1 MIRHLLPAALLATT
15 LLTTALASPAAAQ
28 PVADKPVVTL
38 DPTFGYIM
46 VQSDGATAM
55 SFIRLPEP
63 ADFDD
68 YRKRRGEALT
78 KAHDKWFRK
87 HERWA
92 KDAADYRALSPEA
105 RARVIRPVEP
115 IEPTDANLA
124 FTAIEME
131 NLIGMGPFNRFS
143 KANDT
148 STYLTQVRPGRY
160 AFYGSII
167 IANGVAGTCMC
178 MGTFEFEV
186 KPGQIVNAGAVVLNW
201 LEERQRAKAEKREV
215 PHTDMD
221 LPETLNTLGWKP
233 AVAGAPV
240 DPRLAAYTII
250 PAELHASRRFPNYF
264 GVQVDRITP
273 IPGVIAYDR
282 DKIVDERTGKVV
294 GAK

>member
-1 MIRHLLPAALLATT
+1 MIRHLLPAALLAC
-15 LLTTALASPAAAQ
+15 ALATPAAAQQ

-46 VQSDGATAM
+46 VQSEGATAM
-55 SFIRLPEP
+55 NFIRLPEA

-68 YRKRRGEALT
+68 YRKRRGEALA
-78 KAHDKWFRK
+78 KAHEKWTRK
-87 HERWA
+87 HDRWV
-92 KDAADYRALSPEA
+92 KEAADWNAQSA
-105 RARVIRPVEP
+105 ANRARVTRPVEP
-115 IEPTDANLA
+115 VEPTDANLA

-143 KANDT
+143 KANDV

-167 IANGVAGTCMC
+167 VANAAAGTCMC

-201 LEERQRAKAEKREV
+201 LEERRRAKAEKREV
-215 PHTDMD
+215 PRTDMD
-221 LPETLNTLGWKP
+221 LPENLNTLGWKLP
-233 AVAGAPV
+233 VAGAAV
-240 DPRLAAYTII
+240 DPRLAAYTVV

-264 GVQVDRITP
+264 GVQIDRITP
-273 IPGVIAYDR
+273 IPGVISYDR
-282 DKIVDERTGKVV
+282 DQIIDGRTGKAV